1 MWNLKEGYKWTYLHD
16 KNSYKCRKQT
26 EVSGGKKQG
35 RDRLGLTYTHP

>member
-26 EVSGGKKQG
+26 EGSGGKKQG
-35 RDRLGLTYTHP
+35 GIDWG